1 MTPTPDYGA
10 EVTANETTRLMGK
23 LSVLSD
29 ADKETVYEQ
38 GQALLK
44 NQEQVEDVSC
54 LPTLKV
60 DDISKKTKTV
70 SLEHSAVSSVPVQ
83 WRPTLTNGITYFR
96 GISIIPGLTPELKQ
110 YLPLF
115 TDVSSGSR
123 LLVCAFA
130 MTKSAT
136 ETMLTSLVLPCVN
149 IHSL

>member
-1 MTPTPDYGA
+1 MTPSPDYGA
-10 EVTANETTRLMGK
+10 EVAANETTRLMGK
-23 LSVLSD
+23 LSVLTD
-29 ADKETVYEQ
+29 ADKEAIYQQ

-70 SLEHSAVSSVPVQ
+70 SLEHSAVSRVPVQ
-83 WRPTLTNGITYFR
+83 WRPTSTNGITYFR

-115 TDVSSGSR
+115 ADVSPLSTTARSKSR
-123 LLVCAFA
+123 YMIRLGCRPFSFFLVWG
-130 MTKSAT
+130 
-136 ETMLTSLVLPCVN
+136 L
-149 IHSL
+149 